1 MPEQHVRLRDA
12 LRARHWQTYRTFC
25 REYDRAAKGL
35 DPHLVGT
42 WPSRAQF
49 HRWLA
54 GDLKGLPFPDHQRV
68 LEAMLPDWTTA
79 QLFERC
85 GAGCPLSSDDES
97 PESLNG
103 SVARSIEEG
112 LKSPGVAAR
121 NGWSRPSV
129 DGPVLGHASVSVR
142 TSSDD
147 ELALPELMAR
157 RVLALGQV
165 ERYSPRDIAEL
176 SALAGNIVDLSLV
189 IDLDVA
195 ADGLTSVTYR
205 YYQLNL
211 TDSSV
216 SRAARDLWFQHSRG
230 KLDLSAARDGDR
242 NVTIQR
248 LHTADNMAKF
258 ACQFSPAIDPGE
270 TVKYSYTCSGG
281 EFRKD
286 FYWRQMFSRH
296 TRQYA
301 LNVRHGGLRNLGG
314 LTATEELPD
323 GTEVVRQQAV
333 SWRYEG
339 DDAAMSFTLDRI
351 QPGQYAT
358 LRWESG

>member
-1 MPEQHVRLRDA
+1 VA
-12 LRARHWQTYRTFC
+12 RATQRITIRIP
-25 REYDRAAKGL
+25 RE
-35 DPHLVGT
+35 
-42 WPSRAQF
+42 
-49 HRWLA
+49 
-54 GDLKGLPFPDHQRV
+54 GLPS
-68 LEAMLPDWTTA
+68 A
-79 QLFERC
+79 
-85 GAGCPLSSDDES
+85 
-97 PESLNG
+97 
-103 SVARSIEEG
+103 
-112 LKSPGVAAR
+112 
-121 NGWSRPSV
+121 
-129 DGPVLGHASVSVR
+129 DGPVLGNTSVAAR
-142 TSSDD
+142 TPRDD
-147 ELALPELMAR
+147 DLALPELMAR
-157 RVLALGQV
+157 RLLALGQV
-165 ERYSPRDIAEL
+165 ERYSPGDITEL
-176 SALAGNIVDLSLV
+176 SALGGNIVDLSLV

-211 TDSSV
+211 TDKSV

-270 TVKYSYTCSGG
+270 TVKFSYTCSGG

-286 FYWRQMFSRH
+286 YYWRQMFSRH

-333 SWRYEG
+333 SWHYEG
-339 DDAAMSFTLDRI
+339 DDVAMSLTLDRI